1 MLVAQADHLHIAECR
16 SISGQKIS
24 SVYKS
29 RITVTHIVVLV
40 LSGADKCD
48 QENEERANPYQMCKF
63 IDKMHIWKALRQVG
77 HIFLTNSSTR
87 DDIAAQIPKDPRRF
101 YKHNPEDNPI
111 RAYFRVACFGI
122 SSWQAY
128 EYSSCILHLQQL
140 HLSMSENRPEDAL
153 RSAVTNLAIIFESHI
168 MLCCKT

>member
-29 RITVTHIVVLV
+29 RITVTHIVLV

-111 RAYFRVACFGI
+111 RGI
-122 SSWQAY
+122 LSRSLLWDFILT
-128 EYSSCILHLQQL
+128 SLWIFILH
-140 HLSMSENRPEDAL
+140 SSSSTTSSVNVRK
-153 RSAVTNLAIIFESHI
+153 STGGCFAVCGHKFSNNIWISYHVVL
-168 MLCCKT
+168 